1 MKVSWDRSS
10 RIPRIWSNK
19 ILKRISNNFDG
30 DIINI
35 SGWKD
40 DDKEGNSYS
49 EYFIN
54 SKSLS

>member
-19 ILKRISNNFDG
+19 ILKRISHNFDG

-40 DDKEGNSYS
+40 DDKEGNNY
-49 EYFIN
+49 
-54 SKSLS
+54 